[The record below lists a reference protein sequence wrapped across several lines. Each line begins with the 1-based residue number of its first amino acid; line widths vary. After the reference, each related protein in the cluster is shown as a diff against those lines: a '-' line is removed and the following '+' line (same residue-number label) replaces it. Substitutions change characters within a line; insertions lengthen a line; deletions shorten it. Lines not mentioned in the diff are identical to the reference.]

1 MIVSSAIKKIWLYL
15 SRKRKKQL
23 GFLLILMLITTIAE
37 VLSIGAVIP
46 FLSVLSN
53 SEAIF
58 KHELALPFIQL
69 LGITNHKELLFPFT
83 VIFIV
88 ASTLSGLMR
97 IGLLWVQTRV
107 SHAIGADLGYDIY
120 QFILGQSYEEH
131 MSRNSSEVISLVSTK
146 VNLVVAQT
154 IKPVLIIMSSFF
166 LLVAMS
172 AFLIYLNPFVAL
184 SVLFGFIVIYFFIV
198 FTTRS
203 KVLKNGKIIN
213 TKSNTIIKFVQEGLG
228 GIRNVILDDL
238 YHLYKN
244 SFHREDIMLRRAIAN
259 NQILSQSP
267 RYAVES
273 LGMILIA
280 LIAYNMSG
288 NDGNL
293 SKIIPV
299 LGAFAV
305 GAQRILPLLQQS
317 YSSWSSVYGS
327 QAVLQEVMSL
337 VKKPL
342 KKNKVR
348 SDTKSLRFNKIIKL
362 NNLCF
367 SYRKSDKQ
375 VLNNINIE
383 IPKGSRVGFI
393 GQTGGGKST
402 LLDII
407 MCLLKPV
414 EGVITIDGVE
424 VNSDNYNEWQ
434 AHIAHIPQNIFLIDD
449 TITRNIAFGILDDQ
463 IDHARVAL
471 SAKQAG
477 ISNTIESLD
486 FKYETIVGERG
497 TRLSGG
503 QRQRIGIARALYK
516 QADVII
522 LDEATSALDEK
533 TENLVMNE
541 IYKIN
546 KNITIIM
553 VSHRISTMK
562 NCDLIYELDQGQVNW
577 SGLYADLDKRKS

>member
-1 MIVSSAIKKIWLYL
+1 MIVFCAIKKIWLYL
-15 SRKRKKQL
+15 SRKRKNQL
-23 GFLLILMLITTIAE
+23 VFLLILMVATSIAE

-53 SEAIF
+53 SEVIF
-58 KHELALPFIQL
+58 KHELILPFIQL
-69 LGITNHKELLFPFT
+69 LGITNHKELLLPIT

-88 ASTLSGLMR
+88 ASIFSGLMR
-97 IGLLWVQTRV
+97 IVLLWVQTRV

-120 QFILGQSYEEH
+120 KFILQQSYEEH
-131 MSRNSSEVISLVSTK
+131 MSRNSSEVISAVSTK
-146 VNLVVAQT
+146 VNQVVAQT
-154 IKPVLIIMSSFF
+154 IKPVMILMSSFF
-166 LLVAMS
+166 ILVAMS
-172 AFLIYLNPFVAL
+172 SFLIYVNPLVAL
-184 SVLFGFIVIYFFIV
+184 SVLIGFIVIYIFIV
-198 FTTRS
+198 FLTRS
-203 KVLKNGKIIN
+203 RVLRNGKIIN
-213 TKSNTIIKFVQEGLG
+213 TKSNAIIKLVQEGLG

-244 SFHREDIMLRRAIAN
+244 SFHREDIKLRRAIAN

-267 RYAVES
+267 RYGVES

-280 LIAYNMSG
+280 LIAYSMG
-288 NDGNL
+288 GDDGDF
-293 SKIIPV
+293 SKVIPV
-299 LGAFAV
+299 LGAFAI

-317 YSSWSSVYGS
+317 YSSWSSIYGS
-327 QAVLQEVMSL
+327 QAVLQEIMSL

-342 KKNKVR
+342 KKNKAR
-348 SDTKSLRFNKIIKL
+348 NNTKSLTFEKSIKL
-362 NNLCF
+362 NNLSF
-367 SYRKSDKQ
+367 TYRKSDSQ
-375 VLNNINIE
+375 VLNRINIE
-383 IPKGSRVGFI
+383 ILKGSRVGFI
-393 GQTGGGKST
+393 GETGGGKST

-407 MCLLKPV
+407 MCLLYPV
-414 EGVITIDGVE
+414 EGIIAIDGVE
-424 VNSDNYNEWQ
+424 VDSHNYNEWQ

-463 IDHARVAL
+463 IDHSRVAIA
-471 SAKQAG
+471 AKQAG

-516 QADVII
+516 KSDVII

-533 TENLVMNE
+533 TEKLVMKE

-553 VSHRISTMK
+553 VSHRISTMID
-562 NCDLIYELDQGQVNW
+562 CDLIYELDQGQVKW
-577 SGLYADLDKRKS
+577 SGMYTDLDSRKG

>member
-1 MIVSSAIKKIWLYL
+1 MIVKSAIKKIWLYL
-15 SRKRKKQL
+15 GLKRKKQL
-23 GFLLILMLITTIAE
+23 SFLLILMFVTTITE
-37 VLSIGAVIP
+37 VVSIGAVIP

-58 KHELALPFIQL
+58 KHELAIPFIQFM
-69 LGITNHKELLFPFT
+69 GVTNHKELLLPFT
-83 VIFIV
+83 LIFII
-88 ASTLSGLMR
+88 ASALSGLMR

-107 SHAIGADLGYDIY
+107 SQAIGADLGYDIY
-120 QFILGQSYEEH
+120 QFILQQSYEEH
-131 MSRNSSEVISLVSTK
+131 MSRNSSEVISLLSTK
-146 VNLVVAQT
+146 VNLVVSQT
-154 IKPVLIIMSSFF
+154 IKPILVLISSFI
-166 LLVAMS
+166 LLISMS
-172 AFLIYLNPFVAL
+172 AFLIYLNPYVAL
-184 SVLFGFIVIYFFIV
+184 SVLLGFIVIYIFIV
-198 FTTRS
+198 VTTRS

-238 YHLYKN
+238 YHLYKD
-244 SFHREDIMLRRAIAN
+244 SFHREDIMLRRATAN

-280 LIAYNMSG
+280 CIAYNMGG

-293 SKIIPV
+293 SKIIPI
-299 LGAFAV
+299 LGAFAL

-317 YSSWSSVYGS
+317 YNAWSYIYGS
-327 QAVLQEVMSL
+327 QAALQEVMSL
-337 VKKPL
+337 VKKPF
-342 KKNKVR
+342 KKNKTR
-348 SDTKSLRFNKIIKL
+348 SNRKFLTFDSVIKL

-367 SYRKSDKQ
+367 SYKKSDKQ

-383 IPKGSRVGFI
+383 IPKGARVGFI

-407 MCLLKPV
+407 MCLLKPNK
-414 EGVITIDGVE
+414 GVITIDGVNI
-424 VNSDNYNEWQ
+424 NSNNYNEWQ

-449 TITRNIAFGILDDQ
+449 TVTRNIAFGISDDQ
-463 IDHARVAL
+463 IDLERVFL

-477 ISNTIESLD
+477 VALTIESLD
-486 FKYETIVGERG
+486 SKYETIVGERG

-516 QADVII
+516 QSDVII

-533 TENLVMNE
+533 TENLIMNE

-546 KNITIIM
+546 KHITIIM

-562 NCDLIYELDQGQVNW
+562 NCDLIYELNQGEITW
-577 SGLYADLDKRKS
+577 SGLYADLKKRKD

>member
-1 MIVSSAIKKIWLYL
+1 
-15 SRKRKKQL
+15 
-23 GFLLILMLITTIAE
+23 
-37 VLSIGAVIP
+37 
-46 FLSVLSN
+46 
-53 SEAIF
+53 
-58 KHELALPFIQL
+58 
-69 LGITNHKELLFPFT
+69 
-83 VIFIV
+83 V

-244 SFHREDIMLRRAIAN
+244 SFHREDVMLRRAIAN

-348 SDTKSLRFNKIIKL
+348 SDTKSLTFNKIIKL

>member
-1 MIVSSAIKKIWLYL
+1 MIVPSTIKKIWLYL
-15 SRKRKKQL
+15 SLKRKKQL
-23 GFLLILMLITTIAE
+23 GFLLILMLLTTIAE

-58 KHELALPFIQL
+58 KNELALPFIQL
-69 LGITNHKELLFPFT
+69 FGVTNHKELLFPFT

-88 ASTLSGLMR
+88 ASILSGLMR

-120 QFILGQSYEEH
+120 QLILQQSYEEH

-154 IKPVLIIMSSFF
+154 IKPVLILISSFF

-172 AFLIYLNPFVAL
+172 AFLIYLNPLVAL
-184 SVLFGFIVIYFFIV
+184 SVLFGFILIYIFIV
-198 FTTRS
+198 LTTRS

-273 LGMILIA
+273 LGMVLIA
-280 LIAYNMSG
+280 LIAYNMGG

-293 SKIIPV
+293 SRIIPV

-348 SDTKSLRFNKIIKL
+348 SNTKSLTFDKMIKL
-362 NNLCF
+362 KNLCF

-393 GQTGGGKST
+393 GETGGGK
-402 LLDII
+402 
-407 MCLLKPV
+407 K
-414 EGVITIDGVE
+414 
-424 VNSDNYNEWQ
+424 
-434 AHIAHIPQNIFLIDD
+434 
-449 TITRNIAFGILDDQ
+449 
-463 IDHARVAL
+463 HA
-471 SAKQAG
+471 
-477 ISNTIESLD
+477 
-486 FKYETIVGERG
+486 
-497 TRLSGG
+497 SGYHYVF
-503 QRQRIGIARALYK
+503 I
-516 QADVII
+516 
-522 LDEATSALDEK
+522 K
-533 TENLVMNE
+533 T
-541 IYKIN
+541 
-546 KNITIIM
+546 
-553 VSHRISTMK
+553 
-562 NCDLIYELDQGQVNW
+562 G
-577 SGLYADLDKRKS
+577 